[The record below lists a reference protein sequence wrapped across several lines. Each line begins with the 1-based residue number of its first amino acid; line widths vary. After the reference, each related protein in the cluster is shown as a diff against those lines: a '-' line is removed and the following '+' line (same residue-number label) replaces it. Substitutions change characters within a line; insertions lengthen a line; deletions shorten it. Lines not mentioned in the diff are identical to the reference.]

1 MTTDPNFGE
10 DGGFSRVAARWSW
23 PENTELLDVAPFTWS
38 LDGGGR
44 ELIHA
49 VIAGRPSG
57 VLVEIGS
64 FMGGAARAWLQ
75 TFPELRCICVDPWG
89 ENLVQY
95 VHNLTNVDWAVQSYG
110 VEQIQ
115 TYARVLKA
123 HGPMAVVRNNLREF
137 GDRCVLIQAGVPE
150 VFEMLSECQLRPDI
164 VFLDALKRRDEF
176 IGTHESFPDAI
187 VTGDDWS
194 WRSPTGEFPVR
205 EYASVIAKLRKARI
219 YASRATFV
227 ISEKRH
233 SLVLDDNQLFSTDA

>member
-1 MTTDPNFGE
+1 MTNDLKFGE
-10 DGGFSRVAARWSW
+10 NNGFGRVAARWPW
-23 PENTELLDVAPFTWS
+23 PENSELLDVAPFTWS

-44 ELIHA
+44 GLIDA
-49 VIAGRPSG
+49 VIACRPSG

-89 ENLVQY
+89 DNLVQY

-110 VEQIQ
+110 VEQLQ
-115 TYARVLKA
+115 THARALGE

-137 GDRCVLIQAGVPE
+137 RDRCVLVQAGVPE
-150 VFEMLSECQLRPDI
+150 VFEMLGECQLRPDI
-164 VFLDALKRRDEF
+164 VFLDALKRQDEF

-194 WRSPTGEFPVR
+194 WRSPTGELPVR
-205 EYASVIAKLRKARI
+205 EYAAMVAKQRKARI

-227 ISEKRH
+227 ISELRH
-233 SLVLDDNQLFSTDA
+233 GLVLDDKHLFSTDA